1 MPFKLPTGTKLFS
14 HMSSK
19 VYFTDFRTTTSVSLL
34 KKLEKL
40 LAMAG
45 IDKLDCKDKFTAIKI
60 HFGEPGNMA
69 YLRPN
74 YVNVVVGI
82 LRKMGAKV
90 FLTDSNTLYSGGR
103 ANAVNHIDAAMKNGF
118 NPIAVDAPVIIADG
132 LKGTDF
138 KEMPVIGGEI
148 CEYAKI
154 GSAVAD
160 ADVIVSLTHFKGH
173 EMTGF
178 GGTLKNLGMGAASVG
193 GKLFLHSEAQP
204 KIQIENCRGCH
215 ICEKSCAHDAI
226 HVNNNH
232 KAEIDYTKCVG
243 CGQCVAVCQ
252 FDAAQVVHNS
262 SSKMI
267 NYKIAE
273 YTKAILQ
280 NKPNFHISFIMNV
293 SPECDCWGSNDAAI
307 VPDIGIAASYD
318 PVALDMAC
326 ADLVMKAPA
335 IDGTLLTDNIHA
347 DHNHSNCHNSNCQ
360 GDNDKF
366 FYLHPN
372 TDWKS
377 CLEHAEKIKL
387 GTVDYELVK
396 M

>member
-1 MPFKLPTGTKLFS
+1 
-14 HMSSK
+14 
-19 VYFTDFRTTTSVSLL
+19 
-34 KKLEKL
+34 
-40 LAMAG
+40 MAG
-45 IDKLDCKDKFTAIKI
+45 INNLDCKDKFTAIKI

-74 YVNVVVGI
+74 YADVIVGV
-82 LRKMGAKV
+82 LKEMGAKV

-103 ANAVNHIDAAMKNGF
+103 SNAIDHIQAAMRNGF

-132 LKGTDF
+132 LKGTEF
-138 KEMPVIGGEI
+138 REMPVIGGEI
-148 CEYAKI
+148 CTTAKI

-160 ADVIVSLTHFKGH
+160 ADVIVSVTHFKGH

-178 GGTLKNLGMGAASVG
+178 GGALKNLGMGAASVG
-193 GKLFLHSEAQP
+193 GKLFLHSESQP
-204 KIQIENCRGCH
+204 IISIDNCKGCH
-215 ICEKSCAHDAI
+215 LCERSCAHDAI
-226 HVNNNH
+226 HVKENK
-232 KAEIDYTKCVG
+232 KAEIDYGKCVG

-262 SSKMI
+262 TSKMI

-293 SPECDCWGSNDAAI
+293 SPECDCWSSNDAAI
-307 VPDIGIAASYD
+307 VPDLGIAASYD

-326 ADLVMKAPA
+326 ADIVMNAPA
-335 IDGTLLTDNIHA
+335 IEGTVLTDNLRDNKHHT
-347 DHNHSNCHNSNCQ
+347 DCENKH
-360 GDNDKF
+360 GENDKF
-366 FYLHPN
+366 FYMHPN

-377 CLEHAEKIKL
+377 CLEHAQKIKL
-387 GTVDYELVK
+387 GTMDYELVVMK
-396 M
+396 

>member
-1 MPFKLPTGTKLFS
+1 
-14 HMSSK
+14 MSSK

-34 KKLEKL
+34 KKLKNL
-40 LAMAG
+40 LIAAG
-45 IDKLDCKDKFTAIKI
+45 IKELECKDKFTAIKI

-69 YLRPN
+69 YIRPN

-82 LRKMGAKV
+82 LKEMGAKV

-103 ANAVNHIDAAMKNGF
+103 ANAVDHIDAAMKNGF

-132 LKGTDF
+132 LKGTEYR
-138 KEMPVIGGEI
+138 EMPVVGGEI
-148 CEYAKI
+148 CDYAKI
-154 GSAVAD
+154 GFAIAD

-204 KIQIENCRGCH
+204 MIQADNCRGCSL
-215 ICEKSCAHDAI
+215 CEKSCAHGAI
-226 HVNNNH
+226 KVNSNH
-232 KAEIDYTKCVG
+232 KAVIDYSICVG

-252 FDAAQVVHNS
+252 FNAAQVVHNS
-262 SSKMI
+262 TSKMI

-273 YTKAILQ
+273 YTKAIVFD
-280 NKPNFHISFIMNV
+280 KPNFHVSFIMNV

-307 VPDIGIAASYD
+307 IPDIGMAASYD

-326 ADLVMKAPA
+326 ADLVMQAPA
-335 IDGTLLTDNIHA
+335 IEGTMLTDNLNVA
-347 DHNHSNCHNSNCQ
+347 HNHSECNSRH
-360 GDNDKF
+360 GDCDKF
-366 FYLHPN
+366 YYLHPN
-372 TDWKS
+372 TDWRS
-377 CLEHAEKIKL
+377 CLNHAEKIKL
-387 GTVDYELVK
+387 GTTDYELIK
-396 M
+396 L

>member
-82 LRKMGAKV
+82 LKKMGAKV

-103 ANAVNHIDAAMKNGF
+103 ANAVDHIDAAMKNGF

-178 GGTLKNLGMGAASVG
+178 GGALKNLGMGAASVG

-204 KIQIENCRGCH
+204 EIAEKECVCCRA
-215 ICEKSCAHDAI
+215 CEKHCAHDAI
-226 HVNNNH
+226 HVDKEVRH
-232 KAEIDYTKCVG
+232 SAVIDYTKCVG

-252 FDAAQVVHNS
+252 FDAARVVHNS
-262 SSKMI
+262 SSKVI

-273 YTKAILQ
+273 YTKAILAD
-280 NKPNFHISFIMNV
+280 KPHFHIAMIMDV

-307 VPDIGIAASYD
+307 VPNIGMACSTD

-326 ADLVMKAPA
+326 ADLVMGAPA
-335 IDGTLLTDNIHA
+335 IQGTMYTD
-347 DHNHSNCHNSNCQ
+347 
-360 GDNDKF
+360 K
-366 FYLHPN
+366 Y
-372 TDWKS
+372 KS
-377 CLEHAEKIKL
+377 
-387 GTVDYELVK
+387 YVK
-396 M
+396 